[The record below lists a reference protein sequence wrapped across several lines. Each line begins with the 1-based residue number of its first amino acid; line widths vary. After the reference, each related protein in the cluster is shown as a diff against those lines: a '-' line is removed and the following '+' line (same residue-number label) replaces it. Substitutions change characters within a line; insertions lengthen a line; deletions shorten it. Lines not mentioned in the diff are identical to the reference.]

1 MPRKGLSLS
10 APRCDVLVVRFV
22 SDFGGWWGW
31 AGLACRASCDSTFRA
46 CSRRGNGSAIRGRW
60 SVGCRGVGRAAPP
73 VGTPGQV
80 SCRAWWVH
88 HHGVR
93 PDSEVGG
100 PTGETVARRPAPL
113 VVELVCRHR
122 EVNIARRAPTV
133 KILICAHLTAY
144 VLALGYALIAFTNA
158 PGADVGAGIGTL
170 TLGVLG
176 LPFSLLGLW
185 VNKTWGLV
193 IAAASLNLVIHI
205 CLALHRFD
213 VDDCVRRTGKSGR
226 VDRAARAAGRMKL
239 ACRTTPAG
247 SGT

>member
-1 MPRKGLSLS
+1 MPPKGLPLS
-10 APRCDVLVVRFV
+10 APALRCTRGPLCVGL
-22 SDFGGWWGW
+22 GGWWDG
-31 AGLACRASCDSTFRA
+31 AGLACCVRRNSTLKAS
-46 CSRRGNGSAIRGRW
+46 SRRGHGSAIRGRW
-60 SVGCRGVGRAAPP
+60 SVGCRGVCRAVPP

-122 EVNIARRAPTV
+122 EVNIARRAPTG

-144 VLALGYALIAFTNA
+144 VSALGYALIAFTNA
-158 PGADVGAGIGTL
+158 PGADVGAGPGTL
-170 TLGVLG
+170 ALGVLG

-185 VNKTWGLV
+185 VNETWGLV
-193 IAAASLNLVIHI
+193 IAAASFNLVIHI
-205 CLALHRFD
+205 CLALPAF
-213 VDDCVRRTGKSGR
+213 RRR
-226 VDRAARAAGRMKL
+226 
-239 ACRTTPAG
+239 
-247 SGT
+247 